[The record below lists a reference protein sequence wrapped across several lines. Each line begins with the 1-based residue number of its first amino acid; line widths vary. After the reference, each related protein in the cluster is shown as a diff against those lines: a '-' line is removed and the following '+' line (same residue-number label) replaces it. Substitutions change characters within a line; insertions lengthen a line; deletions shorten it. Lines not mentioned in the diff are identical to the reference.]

1 MAKQRQSDRKPALSE
16 LAQTGDFIGRHIG
29 PDAAEEKA
37 MLKALGVG
45 SLTELVDQAVPGT
58 IRETERMPLGEP
70 MGEQQA
76 LDALRGLAE
85 QNRTAK
91 SLIGL
96 GFHNT
101 VTPPVI
107 QRNVL
112 ENPGWYTAYTPYQPE
127 ISQGRLEALLN
138 YQQMVIDLTGMELA
152 NASLLDESTAAA
164 EAMSMMQRVSKSKSK
179 RFLVDASAHPQT
191 IAVMRTRA
199 EPLGLEL
206 KVDDPANFP
215 GQDAFGVL
223 VQYPD
228 TTGEVPDHRK
238 LVETLHGE
246 GALVAVATDL
256 LALCRLQAP
265 GSWGAD
271 VVLGNSQ
278 RFGVP
283 LGYGGPHA
291 AFFATHD
298 KYKRNVPGRIIG
310 VSVDTDG
317 NPALRMALQT
327 REQHIRRDKAT
338 SNICTAQVLLA
349 NMAGLYACWHGPDG
363 LWTIAERVHR
373 LTGILAAGLDELG
386 FKRVNRQFFDTL
398 TVDAGDDAEAILKRA
413 LEDHEINLRAMDQG
427 HIGIAL
433 DETCTP
439 ATVDALL
446 QAFAGKAEVGM
457 QAAKM
462 DGKAVDGLPDGL
474 KRGVDYLDHPNFNSV
489 HTETEMMRYL
499 RRLQSKDVALDRSMI
514 PLGSCTM
521 KLNAAA
527 EMQPVSWPE
536 FAQIHPFAPKEQ
548 AAGYHKMADD
558 LADKLARMTGFHSV
572 TLQPNSG
579 AQGEYAG
586 LLLIRAYHQARGEGH
601 RSVVLIPTSA
611 HGTNP
616 ASAKMAGYTVQLIDC
631 DDHGNVDVEDL
642 KAKIDKHRDDLA
654 GLMVTY
660 PSTHGVF
667 ESAITDICAQ
677 VHDAG
682 GQVYMDGANLNAL
695 LGVANPGHFGA
706 DVAHMNLHK
715 TFCIPHGG
723 GGPGVGPVGVAEH
736 LAPYLPGHPLDAEC
750 GGEQAIGPICG
761 TPLGSAGIL
770 PISWMYVAMMGA
782 EGLTRAT
789 EMAILNANYLAH
801 RLSEGY
807 PILYRGENGRVAHE
821 CIVDTRVLRDECGV
835 SVDDVAKRL
844 IDFGYHAPTMSWPVA
859 GALMVEP
866 TESESKAEIDRFCEA
881 MLTIAREAREV
892 QKGSWPQDD
901 NPLVNAPHTL
911 AQVTADSWS
920 HAYSRQVAA
929 YPAEHLLH
937 DKYWAPVNRVDNAYG
952 DRHLVCTCPP
962 VEAYREAAE

>member
-1 MAKQRQSDRKPALSE
+1 
-16 LAQTGDFIGRHIG
+16 
-29 PDAAEEKA
+29 
-37 MLKALGVG
+37 
-45 SLTELVDQAVPGT
+45 
-58 IRETERMPLGEP
+58 
-70 MGEQQA
+70 
-76 LDALRGLAE
+76 
-85 QNRTAK
+85 
-91 SLIGL
+91 
-96 GFHNT
+96 
-101 VTPPVI
+101 
-107 QRNVL
+107 
-112 ENPGWYTAYTPYQPE
+112 
-127 ISQGRLEALLN
+127 
-138 YQQMVIDLTGMELA
+138 
-152 NASLLDESTAAA
+152 
-164 EAMSMMQRVSKSKSK
+164 
-179 RFLVDASAHPQT
+179 
-191 IAVMRTRA
+191 
-199 EPLGLEL
+199 
-206 KVDDPANFP
+206 
-215 GQDAFGVL
+215 
-223 VQYPD
+223 
-228 TTGEVPDHRK
+228 
-238 LVETLHGE
+238 
-246 GALVAVATDL
+246 
-256 LALCRLQAP
+256 
-265 GSWGAD
+265 
-271 VVLGNSQ
+271 
-278 RFGVP
+278 
-283 LGYGGPHA
+283 
-291 AFFATHD
+291 
-298 KYKRNVPGRIIG
+298 
-310 VSVDTDG
+310 
-317 NPALRMALQT
+317 
-327 REQHIRRDKAT
+327 
-338 SNICTAQVLLA
+338 
-349 NMAGLYACWHGPDG
+349 
-363 LWTIAERVHR
+363 
-373 LTGILAAGLDELG
+373 
-386 FKRVNRQFFDTL
+386 
-398 TVDAGDDAEAILKRA
+398 
-413 LEDHEINLRAMDQG
+413 
-427 HIGIAL
+427 
-433 DETCTP
+433 
-439 ATVDALL
+439 
-446 QAFAGKAEVGM
+446 
-457 QAAKM
+457 
-462 DGKAVDGLPDGL
+462 
-474 KRGVDYLDHPNFNSV
+474 
-489 HTETEMMRYL
+489 MMRYL
-499 RRLQSKDVALDRSMI
+499 RRLQAKDVALDRSMI

-527 EMQPVSWPE
+527 EMQPVSWPQ
-536 FAQIHPFAPKEQ
+536 FAQIHPFAPKDQ
-548 AAGYHKMADD
+548 AAGYHKMADE

-586 LLLIRAYHQARGEGH
+586 LLLIRAYHEARGEGH

-631 DDHGNVDVEDL
+631 DDHGNVDVDDL

-667 ESAITDICAQ
+667 EAAIKDICAQ

-736 LAPYLPGHPLDAEC
+736 LAPFLPGHPFDPDC
-750 GGEQAIGPICG
+750 GGAQAIGPICA

-789 EMAILNANYLAH
+789 ETAILNANYLAH

-807 PILYRGENGRVAHE
+807 PILYRGEQGRVAHE
-821 CIVDTRVLRDECGV
+821 CIVDTRVLRDECGI

-892 QKGSWPQDD
+892 QKGTWPADD

-911 AQVTADSWS
+911 AQVTADNWS

-929 YPAEHLLH
+929 YPAERLLH

>member
-1 MAKQRQSDRKPALSE
+1 MAKQRQSDRKPSLSE
-16 LAQTGDFIGRHIG
+16 LAQSDDFIGRHIG
-29 PDAAEEKA
+29 PDADEQQA
-37 MLKALGVG
+37 MLKALGVE
-45 SLTELVDQAVPGT
+45 SLQDLVDQAVPST
-58 IRETERMPLGEP
+58 IRETERMPLGAP

-76 LDALRGLAE
+76 LDALRALAD
-85 QNRTAK
+85 QNRQAK

-101 VTPPVI
+101 ITPPVI

-138 YQQMVIDLTGMELA
+138 FQQMVIDLTGMELA
-152 NASLLDESTAAA
+152 NASLLDEATAAA

-179 RFLVDASAHPQT
+179 RFLVDANAHPQT

-206 KVDDPANFP
+206 VVETPANFP
-215 GQDAFGVL
+215 GQEAFGVL

-246 GALVAVATDL
+246 GTLVAVATDL

-265 GSWGAD
+265 GTWGAD

-317 NPALRMALQT
+317 TPALRMALQT

-349 NMAGLYACWHGPDG
+349 NMAGLYACWHGPNG

-373 LTGILAAGLDELG
+373 LTGILAAGLQELG
-386 FKRVNRQFFDTL
+386 FTRVNTQFFDTL
-398 TVDAGDDAEAILKRA
+398 TVEAGDQAQTIVKRA
-413 LEDHEINLRAMDQG
+413 LDDHEINLRVLDG
-427 HIGIAL
+427 GRIGIAL

-439 ATVDALL
+439 ETVDALL
-446 QAFAGKAEVGM
+446 QAFAGEAEIGM

-462 DGKAVDGLPDGL
+462 DGKAVDGLPAAL
-474 KRGVDYLDHPNFNSV
+474 ARGIDYLDHANFNAV
-489 HTETEMMRYL
+489 HTETEMLRYL
-499 RRLQSKDVALDRSMI
+499 RRLQSKDIALDRSMI

-536 FAQIHPFAPKEQ
+536 FAQIHPFAPKDQ
-548 AAGYHKMADD
+548 AVGYHKMADD
-558 LADKLARMTGFHSV
+558 LADKLAKMTGFHAV

-586 LLLIRAYHQARGEGH
+586 LLLIRAYHESRGEGH

-616 ASAKMAGYTVQLIDC
+616 ASAKMAGYQVQLVDC

-642 KAKIDKHRDDLA
+642 KAKIDKHRDKLA

-667 ESAITDICAQ
+667 ESAIKDICAR

-695 LGVANPGHFGA
+695 LGVANPGRFGA

-736 LAPYLPGHPLDAEC
+736 LTPFLPGHPLDSEC
-750 GGEQAIGPICG
+750 GGDQAIGPICA

-770 PISWMYVAMMGA
+770 PISWMYTAMMGA

-789 EMAILNANYLAH
+789 ETAILNANYLAH

-821 CIVDTRVLRDECGV
+821 CIVDTRVLRDECGI

-881 MLTIAREAREV
+881 LLTIAREAREV
-892 QKGSWPQDD
+892 EKGTWPQAD

-911 AQVTADSWS
+911 AQVTADSWA
-920 HAYSRQVAA
+920 HAYSRQDAA

-937 DKYWAPVNRVDNAYG
+937 DKYWAPVSRVDNAYG

-962 VEAYREAAE
+962 IEAYREAAE

>member
-1 MAKQRQSDRKPALSE
+1 
-16 LAQTGDFIGRHIG
+16 
-29 PDAAEEKA
+29 
-37 MLKALGVG
+37 
-45 SLTELVDQAVPGT
+45 
-58 IRETERMPLGEP
+58 
-70 MGEQQA
+70 
-76 LDALRGLAE
+76 
-85 QNRTAK
+85 
-91 SLIGL
+91 
-96 GFHNT
+96 
-101 VTPPVI
+101 
-107 QRNVL
+107 
-112 ENPGWYTAYTPYQPE
+112 
-127 ISQGRLEALLN
+127 
-138 YQQMVIDLTGMELA
+138 
-152 NASLLDESTAAA
+152 
-164 EAMSMMQRVSKSKSK
+164 MSMMQRVSKSKSK
-179 RFLVDASAHPQT
+179 RFLVDANAHPQT

-215 GQDAFGVL
+215 GQDAYGVL
-223 VQYPD
+223 IQYPD

-349 NMAGLYACWHGPDG
+349 NMAGFYACWHGPDG

-373 LTGILAAGLDELG
+373 LTGILAAGLHELG
-386 FKRVNRQFFDTL
+386 FKRVNGQFFDTL
-398 TVDAGDDAEAILKRA
+398 TVDAGKDAQKILKRA
-413 LEDHEINLRAMDQG
+413 LDDHDINLRALDEG
-427 HIGIAL
+427 RIGIAL

-446 QAFAGKAEVGM
+446 QAFAGTAEIGM

-462 DGKAVDGLPDGL
+462 DGKAVDGLPKAL
-474 KRGVDYLDHPNFNSV
+474 ARGVDYLDHPNFNSV

-536 FAQIHPFAPKEQ
+536 FAQIHPFAPKDQ
-548 AAGYHKMADD
+548 AAGYHAMADD
-558 LADKLARMTGFHSV
+558 LADKLATMTGFHSV

-579 AQGEYAG
+579 AQGEYTG
-586 LLLIRAYHQARGEGH
+586 LLLIRAYHAARGQGH

-631 DDHGNVDVEDL
+631 DDHGNVDVADL
-642 KAKIDKHRDDLA
+642 TAKIDQHRDELA

-667 ESAITDICAQ
+667 ESAIKDICAQ

-736 LAPYLPGHPLDAEC
+736 LAPFLPGHPLDAEC

-789 EMAILNANYLAH
+789 ETAILNANYLAH

-807 PILYRGENGRVAHE
+807 PILYRGEQGRVAHE
-821 CIVDTRVLRDECGV
+821 CIVDTRVLRDACGV

-881 MLTIAREAREV
+881 MLTIAREARAVE
-892 QKGSWPQDD
+892 QGTWPQDD

-911 AQVTADSWS
+911 AQVTADSWT

-929 YPAEHLLH
+929 YPADHLLR